1 MKRLGVD
8 VSLEDDLNSLSN
20 PGDRS
25 NYRQGVMA
33 KHPSGWEPGVAWNGD
48 SGTLTSQPLNSEPND
63 WSELLAVW
71 DLDPEVFEVVE
82 PVQYRAWDAPNPEGG
97 LRRLFYYRATIRRR
111 VESRASVAE
120 LLAVLKEKRPRTA
133 SYEASEDGFMYV
145 VPAGD
150 LQIGKPD
157 GDGSEGT
164 IRRFV
169 EKTDLSVLRLKE
181 LRRLKRPISGVML
194 PWLGDCIEG
203 LVSQGGALAA
213 AGRLDLT
220 MSEQLRV
227 YRRLMLYQIQQFA
240 GLTDRIIVPVV
251 PGNHDEVQKAG
262 KVVRRFDDSWAIE
275 GAVAVADALKLSSQ
289 YDHISFVFPGVDELT
304 ITLDVAGTPV
314 GFAHGHQF
322 GRDPMKWWAGQAHG
336 MQDIGS
342 ATLLLGAHLHHLRIE
357 QGGAKTFIQIPAMD
371 GGSTWWRHK
380 TGQDAPAA
388 MVSMLIGHGGWTDLA
403 IM

>member
-1 MKRLGVD
+1 
-8 VSLEDDLNSLSN
+8 
-20 PGDRS
+20 
-25 NYRQGVMA
+25 
-33 KHPSGWEPGVAWNGD
+33 
-48 SGTLTSQPLNSEPND
+48 
-63 WSELLAVW
+63 
-71 DLDPEVFEVVE
+71 
-82 PVQYRAWDAPNPEGG
+82 
-97 LRRLFYYRATIRRR
+97 
-111 VESRASVAE
+111 
-120 LLAVLKEKRPRTA
+120 
-133 SYEASEDGFMYV
+133 
-145 VPAGD
+145 
-150 LQIGKPD
+150 
-157 GDGSEGT
+157 
-164 IRRFV
+164 
-169 EKTDLSVLRLKE
+169 
-181 LRRLKRPISGVML
+181 
-194 PWLGDCIEG
+194 
-203 LVSQGGALAA
+203 VSQGGALAA